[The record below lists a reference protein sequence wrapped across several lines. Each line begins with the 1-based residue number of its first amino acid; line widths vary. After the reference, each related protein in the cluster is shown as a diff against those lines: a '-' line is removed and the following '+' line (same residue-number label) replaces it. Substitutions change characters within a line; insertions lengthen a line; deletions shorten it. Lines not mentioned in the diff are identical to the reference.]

1 MVTTQLASTG
11 SPELFFGEEEA
22 IPIEPGR
29 RVERRKDMALQN
41 SETGRTAIIFG
52 GARGIGFASAA
63 NLAKRGDRVAIVDL
77 DMEAAERAAQSLS
90 SDFGVETTFAGA
102 DISHMSDVQTAFRDI
117 EDKIGP
123 ADIVVNT
130 AAILANKLFMES
142 TREDWTKM
150 IDVCLYGPLNIMH
163 VMLPGMQARKYGRGV
178 FLASDSARVGQARL
192 SYYAAA
198 KAGVIALVKSVAQE
212 VGRDGITLNVVS
224 PGATNTELRMARE
237 RDLQAEMGEEK
248 YAAREK
254 KIVRMYPV
262 GRIGE
267 PEDIAATVAF
277 LASPEAAWTTGQVL
291 SVNGGFLMP

>member
-1 MVTTQLASTG
+1 MVAKQLTFKG
-11 SPELFFGEEEA
+11 SPEHRCGEEET
-22 IPIEPGR
+22 IPNDPENHDEPK
-29 RVERRKDMALQN
+29 KDINLQN
-41 SETGRTAIIFG
+41 ADNGKTAIIFG

-63 NLAKRGDRVAIVDL
+63 NMAMRGDRVAIVDL
-77 DMEAAERAAQSLS
+77 DGEAAEQAAKSLHS
-90 SDFGVETTFAGA
+90 TFGVETTSAGA
-102 DISHMSDVQTAFRDI
+102 DISHMSQVQSAFRDI
-117 EDKIGP
+117 ENKIGP

-130 AAILANKLFMES
+130 AAILANKLFVES
-142 TREDWTKM
+142 TPEDWTRM
-150 IDVCLYGPLNIMH
+150 IDVCLYGSLNIMH

-212 VGRDGITLNVVS
+212 VGRDGVTLNVVS

-237 RDLQAEMGEEK
+237 RDLQVQMGDEK

-277 LASPEAAWTTGQVL
+277 LASPEASWTTGQVL